1 MPGRSLTVPSLPR
14 QCHAVAPASHI
25 GQWNIHG
32 RFQAQEAAMTSRML
46 ARLPRADNRRQLFV
60 YGPHALY
67 GFIMCLTRRSLP
79 TAYAPA
85 GRTLAPTDAFAPA
98 ATPDQH
104 TIAQASARCPSLC
117 PLRSADTSAIIRVP
131 PAFLSSTPLLIASA
145 NNLCSLSARRYG
157 RLFESFFSFRTAPAT
172 LEATRQIRVNRHT
185 ATRTLLQRLPME
197 KSATQILL
205 ASSNFLS
212 CSLLSQ
218 HAHPL

>member
-1 MPGRSLTVPSLPR
+1 MPLLLLQQLLLLSLLLLSLALQLAPPANMPTHTSMPGRSLTVPSLPR

-67 GFIMCLTRRSLP
+67 GFIMRLTRRSLP

-98 ATPDQH
+98 ATP
-104 TIAQASARCPSLC
+104 RPRPC
-117 PLRSADTSAIIRVP
+117 
-131 PAFLSSTPLLIASA
+131 
-145 NNLCSLSARRYG
+145 RR
-157 RLFESFFSFRTAPAT
+157 
-172 LEATRQIRVNRHT
+172 
-185 ATRTLLQRLPME
+185 
-197 KSATQILL
+197 
-205 ASSNFLS
+205 
-212 CSLLSQ
+212 
-218 HAHPL
+218 